1 MSTPPHIIYLV
12 YMYVGLAS
20 VGNGAVK
27 HASHC
32 VSLITGVPFFF
43 FFFITS
49 AGGRVR
55 LFLCGE
61 NLNSALGA

>member
-43 FFFITS
+43 FFLSPALAVELDYFCAGKTS
-49 AGGRVR
+49 TPH
-55 LFLCGE
+55 
-61 NLNSALGA
+61 